1 MTQSIERSACG
12 KVILCGEHAV
22 VYGRPA
28 IALPLPHMRAWARI
42 VPSDDSFKIV
52 APDIGQVVETRHSP
66 SGDVPGASLREQGHN
81 PLALISHLTLQH
93 TQQESPRATLTITS
107 DIPVG
112 TNLGSGAAVSVAIAR
127 AIAAWF
133 DVALP
138 PEEASALAFEVEKLH
153 HGTPS
158 GIDNT
163 VIAYEQAVLY
173 AKGTTPAMITPHPTL
188 SPEGR
193 GLLLIADTGH
203 STPTRIPVGDVRAAW
218 EKDTGRYEAI
228 FDDIA
233 AVVQRARAALLMG
246 DWSALGAAMND
257 NHALLQQLTVSSQ
270 QLDHLC
276 QAARA
281 AGALG
286 AKMSGGGR
294 GGNMIA
300 LARDAEHVTLLKD
313 ALLRAG
319 AKRII
324 A

>member
-1 MTQSIERSACG
+1 MIQSIERSACG

-28 IALPLPHMRAWARI
+28 IALPLPHVRARAHI
-42 VPSDDSFKIV
+42 VPSDDPFKIV
-52 APDIGQVVETRHSP
+52 APDIDQVIETRP
-66 SGDVPGASLREQGHN
+66 STGSGCASLHEQGHN
-81 PLALISHLTLQH
+81 PLALIAHLTLQH
-93 TQQESPRATLTITS
+93 IQCEAPRATLTITS

-112 TNLGSGAAVSVAIAR
+112 ANLGSGAAVSVAIAR

-163 VIAYEQAVLY
+163 VIAYEQPVWFV
-173 AKGTTPAMITPHPTL
+173 KGLTP
-188 SPEGR
+188 SPLWGEGR
-193 GLLLIADTGH
+193 GEGERLPNLLIADTGS

-218 EKDTGRYEAI
+218 EKDTLRYEAI

-233 AVVQRARAALLMG
+233 TVVQRARAALLMG
-246 DWSALGAAMND
+246 DWPALGAAMND

-300 LARDAEHVTLLKD
+300 LARDAAHVTVLQNVLLH
-313 ALLRAG
+313 AG

>member
-1 MTQSIERSACG
+1 M
-12 KVILCGEHAV
+12 

-28 IALPLPHMRAWARI
+28 IALPLPHVRACAQI
-42 VPSDDSFKIV
+42 SPSERDDLFKIV
-52 APDIGQVVETRHSP
+52 APDVGVVVETRH
-66 SGDVPGASLREQGHN
+66 GASLREQGCN
-81 PLALISHLTLQH
+81 PLALIAHLTLQH
-93 TQQESPRATLTITS
+93 IGQDAPRVTLTITS

-112 TNLGSGAAVSVAIAR
+112 ANLGSGAAVSIAIAR

-138 PEEASALAFEVEKLH
+138 PEAASALAFEVEKLH

-173 AKGTTPAMITPHPTL
+173 AQGTAPTMITPHPTL
-188 SPEGR
+188 SSEGR
-193 GLLLIADTGH
+193 ELLLVADTGF
-203 STPTRIPVGDVRAAW
+203 STPTRIPVGAVRAAW
-218 EKDTGRYEAI
+218 GEDKPRYEAI
-228 FDDIA
+228 FDAIA
-233 AVVQRARAALLMG
+233 TVVQRARVALLMG
-246 DWSALGAAMND
+246 DWPALGAAMND

-276 QAARA
+276 NAAHA

-294 GGNMIA
+294 GGNMVA
-300 LARDAEHVTLLKD
+300 LAQDAMHVPVLKD

-319 AKRII
+319 ARRII